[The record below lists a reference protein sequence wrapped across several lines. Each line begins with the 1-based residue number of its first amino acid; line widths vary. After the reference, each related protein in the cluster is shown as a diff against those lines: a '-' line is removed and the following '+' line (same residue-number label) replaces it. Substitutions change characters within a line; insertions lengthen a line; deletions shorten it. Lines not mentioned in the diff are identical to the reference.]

1 MAPAPEC
8 LHRGVPAAVPV
19 PTIVAM
25 SYAATRRLVLAA
37 GLAVLLLITAVM
49 FVRRV
54 DTVEVVAVL
63 LFIPV
68 FLAFTFG
75 HLVGGAVAGVLA
87 TIVYAVLRN
96 PAIDAVG
103 GARFAGIIVGR
114 GIGYLAFGVLGG
126 WASQQLER
134 SLEKLAIYDQ
144 VDDATGLFNAR
155 FLVQDTDLEMARAAR
170 YKTFFSLCTVEVPAG
185 PLDDLSRRKRA
196 ALLRDLGH
204 QMREA
209 VRSVDRAVHARDGS
223 VHRFAV
229 VCPETATEGAEV
241 FSSRLAERLGEFL
254 TARGALAG
262 AAPLVHEAV
271 TYPGDDDRLQVIRA
285 QFAAIDRTEHP
296 EHPVSAE

>member
-1 MAPAPEC
+1 
-8 LHRGVPAAVPV
+8 
-19 PTIVAM
+19 M
-25 SYAATRRLVLAA
+25 SYASTRRLVLAA
-37 GLAVLLLITAVM
+37 GLGVLLLIAAVM

-75 HLVGGAVAGVLA
+75 HLIGGAVAGLLA
-87 TIVYAVLRN
+87 TAVYALLRN

-103 GARFAGIIVGR
+103 GGRFAGILAGR
-114 GIGYLAFGVLGG
+114 GIAYLAFGVLGG

-134 SLEKLAIYDQ
+134 SLEKLDVYDQ

-155 FLVQDTDLEMARAAR
+155 FLVQDTDLEVARAGR
-170 YKTFFSLCTVEVPAG
+170 YKTFFSVCMVELPAG
-185 PLDDLSRRKRA
+185 PIDDLPRRKRT
-196 ALLRDLGH
+196 ALLRDLGG
-204 QMREA
+204 QLKDA

-229 VCPETATEGAEV
+229 ICPETGEEGARV
-241 FSSRLAERLGEFL
+241 FASRLGERIGDFVRS
-254 TARGALAG
+254 RGVPLPDGKLVAV
-262 AAPLVHEAV
+262 AA
-271 TYPGDDDRLQVIRA
+271 TYPGDDGRMATLRD

-296 EHPVSAE
+296 EHPVESSA